1 MKNHFLNYIRQNQ
14 LFRPDSDRLL
24 LAVSGGMDSVVLCHL
39 IAQLG
44 GRFSIAHCNFQL
56 RGADAD
62 GDEFFVRQL
71 AFDLDVP
78 FHSIRFQ
85 TKKYA
90 AQHQISTQM
99 AARNLRYAWFEKVR
113 QQFGYQSILT
123 AHHANDNLE
132 TVLLNV
138 TKGTGIRGLHGIL
151 PKSNYLVRPLLCASR
166 MAIAHYQTKHQ
177 LTYRED
183 ASNQEN
189 NYQRNFIRNVVVPE
203 LKTINPSLENTFS
216 QNIERWQATE
226 QFFDW
231 AIAFWKKTVLQQE
244 HDILYLDLEGIK
256 ACPAPSMLLY
266 EILSAYGFNTDQT
279 QRLTDGL
286 QRVGLQFFSTTH
298 RVVVDRKKI
307 LLSEIKT
314 TQTVDNEIVIENI
327 DDFFKNIFLKKGIL
341 LNASDTTVAL
351 NNNDFTYI
359 NAEKLIFPLRLR
371 HWKAGDWFCP
381 LGMKGKR
388 QKIQDFFSNQ
398 KCSRLEKE
406 QIWLLENGNQEL
418 IWVVGMRLDER
429 YKCSIRNDK

>member
-1 MKNHFLNYIRQNQ
+1 MKNHFFNYIRQKK
-14 LFRPDSDRLL
+14 LFQSKSDRLL

-39 IAQLG
+39 IAQLNQS
-44 GRFSIAHCNFQL
+44 FSIAHCNFQL
-56 RGADAD
+56 RGADAN
-62 GDEFFVRQL
+62 GDEAFVRQL

-78 FHSIRFQ
+78 FHSVRFQ

-90 AQHQISTQM
+90 TQYQISTQM
-99 AARNLRYAWFEKVR
+99 AARNLRYDWFEKIR
-113 QQFGYQSILT
+113 QHFGYQYIVT

-151 PKSNYLVRPLLCASR
+151 PQSNYLVRPLLCASR
-166 MAIAHYQTKHQ
+166 KAIAYYQATHQ
-177 LTYRED
+177 LAYRED

-189 NYQRNFIRNVVVPE
+189 DYQRNFIRNVVVPE
-203 LKTINPSLENTFS
+203 LKTINPSLETTFS

-231 AIAFWKKTVLQQE
+231 AIAFWKNKVLHQE
-244 HDILYLDLEGIK
+244 KDILYLDLEGIEN
-256 ACPAPSMLLY
+256 CPAPSTLLY
-266 EILSAYGFNTDQT
+266 EILATYGFNADQT

-307 LLSEIKT
+307 LLSKIET
-314 TQTVDNEIVIENI
+314 TQTIDNEILIENI
-327 DDFFKNIFLKKGIL
+327 DVFSKNYFLKKAIL
-341 LNASDTTVAL
+341 LSNYDSSINL
-351 NNNDFTYI
+351 NNNDFTCI
-359 NAEKLIFPLRLR
+359 NADKLIFPLRLR

-429 YKCSIRNDK
+429 YKIS